1 MRNAPAPAAP
11 PPAGVPRRNAKV
23 TGRPAVACPPRPTP
37 GRRRAGTSLTV
48 ISPSGFPTRPRLVSS
63 AHGPIRHV
71 LLWYP
76 THSAADRPTYQ
87 RTYGDLL
94 AGLPS
99 TTVVTIVAHPKV
111 VKEITAIAD
120 ARRSPASTTT
130 IVRSPASVAFSVWAE
145 DAFVVVDD
153 LDRRPPVT
161 FLLEP
166 ERFPRVGDFEMAELV
181 ATAGPLETAQSPL
194 IFQGGNVL
202 IGDDFVFVGADYLDD
217 SVAVVGAGGS
227 VEDFPFDGSTRRREN
242 FVKRLFKEQFDPSRT
257 FHFPGTLPGPRASSA
272 IVEIDGEQWLET
284 VDAGRG
290 GRHPIF
296 HIDMFLSLAG
306 RAAGGSGAKYQVL
319 VGDPGLADRT
329 LGWPPVAHNLQSEF
343 DGIANQLRRLGFSV
357 RRTPLPYVSV
367 DFRGAFEVE
376 VDGRLVEVAGERFWY
391 FATSNNCL
399 VQIDGRAKDVWLP
412 TYGHAPFEELAAT
425 DASHRRTWE
434 SLGFTVHQLGD
445 FHLFAMR
452 LGVLHCIKKY
462 LAR

>member
-1 MRNAPAPAAP
+1 MRSAPAPSAP
-11 PPAGVPRRNAKV
+11 PPAGVPRRHA
-23 TGRPAVACPPRPTP
+23 PAVPAPVPVPPRRR
-37 GRRRAGTSLTV
+37 RRRAALTV
-48 ISPSGFPTRPRLVSS
+48 EAPPAFPTRPRLVST

-76 THSAADRPTYQ
+76 THSAADRAIYQ

-94 AGLPS
+94 AGLPP
-99 TTVVTIVAHPKV
+99 TTAVTIVAHPKV
-111 VKEITAIAD
+111 VKEITDVAD
-120 ARRSPASTTT
+120 ARRVPSATTTVVRAPASL
-130 IVRSPASVAFSVWAE
+130 AFSVWAE

-153 LDRRPPVT
+153 LDRRPPAT

-166 ERFPRVGDFEMAELV
+166 ESFPRVGDFAVAELV
-181 ATAGPLETAQSPL
+181 ATATPMETAQSPL
-194 IFQGGNVL
+194 VFQGGNIL
-202 IGDDFVFVGADYLDD
+202 AGDDFAFVGADYLDD
-217 SVAVVGAGGS
+217 SRAAIEAGGS
-227 VEDFPFDGSTRRREN
+227 MEEFPATGSVRARED
-242 FVKRLFKEQFDPSRT
+242 FVKRQFRAQLDPART
-257 FHFPGTLPGPRASSA
+257 FHFPAAAPRSRATNRV
-272 IVEIDGEQWLET
+272 VEIGGERWLET

-290 GRHPIF
+290 NRQPIF

-306 RAAGGSGAKYQVL
+306 RAGRAGTKYQVL

-329 LGWPPVAHNLQSEF
+329 LGWQPVAHNLQGEF
-343 DGIANQLRRLGFSV
+343 DAVADQLRRLGFSV

-367 DFRGAFEVE
+367 DVRGAFEVE
-376 VDGRLVEVAGERFWY
+376 VDGRRVEVAGERLWY

-399 VQIDGRAKDVWLP
+399 VQIDGEAKDVWLP

-425 DASHRRTWE
+425 DDLHRRTWE

-452 LGVLHCIKKY
+452 LGALHCIKKY

>member
-1 MRNAPAPAAP
+1 VRNAPAPSTS
-11 PPAGVPRRNAKV
+11 PPAGIPRRNAKA
-23 TGRPAVACPPRPTP
+23 PAPSAPRPQP
-37 GRRRAGTSLTV
+37 AAGGRRRRSRNAALTV
-48 ISPSGFPTRPRLVSS
+48 VAPSAFPTRPRLVSS
-63 AHGPIRHV
+63 AHGSIRHV

-76 THSAADRPTYQ
+76 THTAADAPAYQ

-94 AGLPS
+94 AVLPAA
-99 TTVVTIVAHPKV
+99 TEVTIVAHPKV
-111 VKEITAIAD
+111 VKEITALAD
-120 ARRSPASTTT
+120 ARRPPASTTT
-130 IVRSPASVAFSVWAE
+130 IVKAPASVAFSVWAE

-181 ATAGPLETAQSPL
+181 ATASPLETAQSPL
-194 IFQGGNVL
+194 IFQGGNIL

-217 SVAVVGAGGS
+217 SVANLEAGGS
-227 VEDFPFDGSTRRREN
+227 VEDFPASGSARAQDE
-242 FVKRLFKEQFDPSRT
+242 FVKRLFREQFDAGRT
-257 FHFPGTLPGPRASSA
+257 FHFPASRPAGRASNS
-272 IVEIDGEQWLET
+272 IIEIDGERWLET

-290 GRHPIF
+290 NRQPIF

-306 RAAGGSGAKYQVL
+306 RAGGKYQVL

-329 LGWPPVAHNLQSEF
+329 LGWQPVAHNLQSEF
-343 DGIANQLRRLGFSV
+343 DAIATQLRRLGFSV

-367 DFRGAFEVE
+367 DLRGAFQVE
-376 VDGRLVEVAGERFWY
+376 VDGAPVEVVGERFWY

-399 VQIDGRAKDVWLP
+399 VQIDGAAHDVWLP
-412 TYGHAPFEELAAT
+412 TYGHPPFEELATT
-425 DASHRRTWE
+425 DAAHRGTWE
-434 SLGFTVHQLGD
+434 ALGFTVHQLGD

-452 LGVLHCIKKY
+452 LGALHCIKKY